1 MENLDKIQRSISL
14 LSEVYYKATL
24 NHARIFLYIAARNN
38 EIIETRDLP
47 DALGMTQTTINRCMN
62 SFADKSY
69 LHSEGFGLLSL
80 EVHPEDNRQRIVS
93 LTTKGKALA
102 TKMMEIAYD

>member
-1 MENLDKIQRSISL
+1 MENLDKLQRAISL
-14 LSEVYYKATL
+14 LSKVYYKATL

-69 LHSEGFGLLSL
+69 IHENGFGLLHL
-80 EVHPEDNRQRIVS
+80 EIHPGDNRQRIVS
-93 LTTKGKALA
+93 LSSKGKVLA
-102 TKMMEIAYD
+102 NEMLELMEL